1 MKLLKKMMQVLLAVF
16 FFGLLA
22 TNTVFANTTGGRFVD
37 KDNRK
42 YYVKD
47 DHKAIYW
54 HKIDGKTYYFG
65 DIGEMVVGWQYI
77 PFPSKG
83 STIGPYPNG
92 LRLEYMPMPKW
103 YYFGQDGVLQEFV
116 GKQVLEAKTATNTNK
131 HHGEQYDSPAEKRV
145 YYFEDQ
151 RSYHTLKTGWI
162 YDEGHWY
169 YLQKSGGFD
178 ARINSLTVGEPVRG
192 WAKDY
197 SLLYDEEEIKAA
209 PWYYL
214 DPKTGIMQTGWKQL
228 GNKWYYLRSS
238 GTMATGWYQEGS
250 TWYYLD
256 EPNGD
261 MKTGWQYLGNKWYY
275 LRSSGSMATG
285 WYQEGSTWY
294 YLNASNGD
302 MKTGWFQ
309 VNGKWYY
316 AYSSGALAVNTIVDG
331 YSVNYNGE
339 WVQ

>member
-1 MKLLKKMMQVLLAVF
+1 MKKFKIMMQVALATF

-22 TNTVFANTTGGRFVD
+22 TNTVFADTTGGQFVD

-47 DHKAIYW
+47 DRKAIYW

-65 DIGEMVVGWQYI
+65 DRGEMVVGWQYVEI
-77 PFPSKG
+77 HGTGYRDNLFNNRPVLE
-83 STIGPYPNG
+83 IG
-92 LRLEYMPMPKW
+92 LQQKW

-116 GKQVLEAKTATNTNK
+116 GWKQLEIKTK
-131 HHGEQYDSPAEKRV
+131 DSVGKEYGEKREDKEEKRYYTN
-145 YYFEDQ
+145 YYFNQNHSLE
-151 RSYHTLKTGWI
+151 TGWL
-162 YDEGHWY
+162 YDQSNWY
-169 YLQKSGGFD
+169 YLAKTDINGENYIGGERR
-178 ARINSLTVGEPVRG
+178 AGWINDDST
-192 WAKDY
+192 
-197 SLLYDEEEIKAA
+197 
-209 PWYYL
+209 WYYL
-214 DPKTGIMQTGWKQL
+214 DPTTAIMQTGWKHL

-238 GTMATGWYQEGS
+238 GAMATGWYQEGS

-256 EPNGD
+256 AENGD

-316 AYSSGALAVNTIVDG
+316 AYSSGALAVNTTVEG
-331 YSVNYNGE
+331 YSVDYNGE

>member
-1 MKLLKKMMQVLLAVF
+1 
-16 FFGLLA
+16 
-22 TNTVFANTTGGRFVD
+22 
-37 KDNRK
+37 
-42 YYVKD
+42 
-47 DHKAIYW
+47 
-54 HKIDGKTYYFG
+54 
-65 DIGEMVVGWQYI
+65 
-77 PFPSKG
+77 
-83 STIGPYPNG
+83 
-92 LRLEYMPMPKW
+92 MPKW

-197 SLLYDEEEIKAA
+197 SLLYDEEELKAA

-214 DPKTGIMQTGWKQL
+214 DPETGIMQTGWKQL

-275 LRSSGSMATG
+275 LRSSGAMATG

-294 YLNASNGD
+294 YLHASNGD

-316 AYSSGALAVNTIVDG
+316 AYSSGALAVNTTVEG

>member
-1 MKLLKKMMQVLLAVF
+1 MKLFKKTMQVGLTVF

-22 TNTVFANTTGGRFVD
+22 TSAVLADDADSEGWKFVQE
-37 KDNRK
+37 NSRT
-42 YYVKD
+42 YYKKGDIKETAWRV
-47 DHKAIYW
+47 
-54 HKIDGKTYYFG
+54 IDGKTYYF
-65 DIGEMVVGWQYI
+65 DYNGEMVVGWQYI
-77 PFPSKG
+77 PFPYQG

-92 LRLEYMPMPKW
+92 TRLEFMPMSKW

-145 YYFEDQ
+145 YYFENQ
-151 RSYHTLKTGWI
+151 HSYHTLKTGWI
-162 YDEGHWY
+162 SDEGHWY
-169 YLQKSGGFD
+169 YLQKDSGFD
-178 ARINSLTVGEPVRG
+178 AHIDSLTVGELVRG
-192 WAKDY
+192 WTNDNSA
-197 SLLYDEEEIKAA
+197 
-209 PWYYL
+209 WYYL
-214 DPKTGIMQTGWKQL
+214 DSETGIMQTGWKEL

-238 GTMATGWYQEGS
+238 GAMATGWYQEGT

-256 EPNGD
+256 QPNGD
-261 MKTGWQYLGNKWYY
+261 MKTGWQNLGNKWYY
-275 LRSSGSMATG
+275 LRSSGAMATG

-316 AYSSGALAVNTIVDG
+316 AYSSGALAVNTSVDG
-331 YSVNYNGE
+331 YYVNYNGE
-339 WVQ
+339 WVK